1 MLLDVEVKK
10 WGNSYGLRL
19 TKRVAK
25 QLELKNGDTVN
36 IDIIKK
42 LQTMKGFGM
51 FKGAAPYEKDPY
63 DDVREY

>member
-19 TKRVAK
+19 TMRVPKR
-25 QLELKNGDTVN
+25 LKVEDGATVN

-42 LQTMKGFGM
+42 FTELTGFGIC
-51 FKGAAPYEKDPY
+51 KGAPAYEDDPY
-63 DDVREY
+63 DDREF